1 MNAPALKALQPLLA
15 TLVQYSGET
24 FTKLCY
30 QGPFAFY
37 LALYGTSMAAM
48 KALAVGARAAPIND
62 VIKAMTAP
70 AVDWDDLIAKTAF
83 DNTKYGDISD
93 VLVVLNLNVGDA
105 TDTCKTARA
114 KARAKNYLKYV
125 FQMFK
130 SIFAKAPLWFIT
142 NPLLDALQKY
152 VGGYLAARTHFI
164 APASYKGDI
173 QIYIDQIRALQAT
186 IRECTGNKDCNGL
199 IPFMIMVLQVPA
211 DTVDSTLKCNTL
223 NMVGCAP
230 GKALRAVIDQLQGL
244 QNGTPGVTVT
254 TAKALVETLKTTL
267 CGMAVVDVVCPLA
280 TYVDDGFTRIA
291 QWLNSS

>member
-1 MNAPALKALQPLLA
+1 
-15 TLVQYSGET
+15 
-24 FTKLCY
+24 
-30 QGPFAFY
+30 
-37 LALYGTSMAAM
+37 MAAM

-93 VLVVLNLNVGDA
+93 VLVVLSRAAANTDLN
-105 TDTCKTARA
+105 
-114 KARAKNYLKYV
+114 
-125 FQMFK
+125 MFK
-130 SIFAKAPLWFIT
+130 SIFAKASLGFIT

-152 VGGYLAARTHFI
+152 VDGYLAARTHVSR
-164 APASYKGDI
+164 AQRSQPYKGDVH
-173 QIYIDQIRALQAT
+173 IYIDQIRALQAT

-223 NMVGCAP
+223 NVVGCAP

-244 QNGTPGVTVT
+244 QNGTPGVMVT

>member
-1 MNAPALKALQPLLA
+1 
-15 TLVQYSGET
+15 
-24 FTKLCY
+24 
-30 QGPFAFY
+30 
-37 LALYGTSMAAM
+37 M

-93 VLVVLNLNVGDA
+93 VLVVLSRAAANTDLNVGDA
-105 TDTCKTARA
+105 TDRYVQVDLRQGLARVYHQPAPGCPPEVRRRLLGRTNTCVSGTAITA
-114 KARAKNYLKYV
+114 VGLMYLLK
-125 FQMFK
+125 
-130 SIFAKAPLWFIT
+130 
-142 NPLLDALQKY
+142 
-152 VGGYLAARTHFI
+152 FI
-164 APASYKGDI
+164 APASYKGDVH
-173 QIYIDQIRALQAT
+173 IYIDQIRALQAT

-223 NMVGCAP
+223 NVVGCAP

-244 QNGTPGVTVT
+244 QNGTPGVMVT

>member
-1 MNAPALKALQPLLA
+1 MIREK
-15 TLVQYSGET
+15 
-24 FTKLCY
+24 
-30 QGPFAFY
+30 GPFAFY

-93 VLVVLNLNVGDA
+93 VLVVLSRAAANTDLNVGDA
-105 TDTCKTARA
+105 TDRSITAVGLM
-114 KARAKNYLKYV
+114 YLLK
-125 FQMFK
+125 
-130 SIFAKAPLWFIT
+130 
-142 NPLLDALQKY
+142 
-152 VGGYLAARTHFI
+152 FI
-164 APASYKGDI
+164 APASYKGDVH
-173 QIYIDQIRALQAT
+173 IYIDRIRALQAT

-223 NMVGCAP
+223 NVVGCAP

-244 QNGTPGVTVT
+244 QNGTPGVMVT